1 MKERRALDALGRVN
15 GKYVAE
21 AAFPPRVKKKPTLWI
36 GLAACLCLAL
46 AGIWSMNSNQP
57 LGFVMRAYASDGTSY
72 EISKTPTTIRSN
84 TDSDW
89 FSIYDEGNGRGRVTL
104 PFRIVCE
111 GENIASISY
120 TIIGETNATNVSEIE
135 NNTAWFTTIQELPE
149 KRGPGDFPEYATIGG
164 LYICSYMGNCYSVA
178 YNEQDNSEIFI
189 EYRVKENGE
198 QWTANPINVEVS
210 ITHDDGTVS
219 KEQLL
224 IRPAYEGGSS
234 ELRVNLK

>member
-36 GLAACLCLAL
+36 GLTACLCLIL
-46 AGIWSMNSNQP
+46 AGIWSANSNQP

-72 EISKTPTTIRSN
+72 EISKTPTTIHSN

-111 GENIASISY
+111 GENIASVSY
-120 TIIGETNATNVSEIE
+120 TIIGEINATNVSEME
-135 NNTAWFTTIQELPE
+135 NNTAWFTTIQELPG
-149 KRGPGDFPEYATIGG
+149 KRRPDDFPEYATIGG
-164 LYICSYMGNCYSVA
+164 RFICSYMGIRYSA
-178 YNEQDNSEIFI
+178 LYNEQNNSEIFI
-189 EYRVKENGE
+189 EYRVEENGE
-198 QWTANPINVEVS
+198 QWTANPISIEVS

-224 IRPAYEGGSS
+224 IRPAYEGDSN
-234 ELRVNLK
+234 ELRIELR